1 MVEEKSVWIEK
12 FPVVELNWLNETYFK
27 VRLLAP
33 QIAET
38 AVPGQFVHVRVTGTF
53 DPLLRRPFSIARR
66 HLEDGWIDLIVKVVG
81 KGTQLLS
88 EVRPG
93 ILLDVLG
100 PLGKGFSLDT
110 SGSAIL
116 VGGGIGV
123 APLLFLAD
131 ELQTLNTDFLFFQ
144 GFRNQNELCCV
155 DELKGL
161 SGEFILV
168 TDDGSAGRK
177 GLVTEHLAKALERR
191 SLRGNA
197 TIFACGPEIMLREVA
212 RIADQFDAD
221 WQFSF
226 EMRMACGMGACM
238 GCAIPT
244 FDGEHYRL
252 VCKDGPVFKKH
263 EVLV

>member
-12 FPVVELNWLNETYFK
+12 FPVVELNWLNESYFK

-38 AVPGQFVHVRVTGTF
+38 AVAGQFVHVRVTGTF

-66 HLEDGWIDLIVKVVG
+66 NLNDGWIDLVVKVVG
-81 KGTQLLS
+81 KGTRLLS

-93 ILLDVLG
+93 TLLDVLG
-100 PLGKGFSLDT
+100 PLGRGFDLSA
-110 SGSAIL
+110 SGSAVL

-131 ELQTLNTDFLFFQ
+131 ELQAVDTEFLFFQ
-144 GFRNQNELCCV
+144 GFRNQAEVCCL
-155 DELKGL
+155 DELRAA
-161 SGEFILV
+161 SGEFVLV

-177 GLVTEHLAKALERR
+177 GLVTEHLAKALEKR
-191 SLRGNA
+191 SFESDP
-197 TIFACGPEIMLREVA
+197 TIFACGPEVMLKEVA
-212 RIADQFDAD
+212 RIADKFDME

-226 EMRMACGMGACM
+226 ETRMACGMGACM